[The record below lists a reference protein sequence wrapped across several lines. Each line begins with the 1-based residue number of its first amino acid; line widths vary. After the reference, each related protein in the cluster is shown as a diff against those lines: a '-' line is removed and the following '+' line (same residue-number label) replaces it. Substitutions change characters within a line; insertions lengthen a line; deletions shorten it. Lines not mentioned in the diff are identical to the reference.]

1 MNPSITLTRPAEAE
15 ALWVIRDRITF
26 LGRVPDRDLEL
37 VEVEVPP
44 GSGTPPH
51 RHDSPEVFRILS
63 GEVTFGLPEANPP
76 GEVTATA
83 GTVVTVPS
91 RSAHYYRNAG
101 AGPAVMLV
109 LLDGTMTAFFRDL
122 GRSQKPEPGPPSA
135 GEISAVMT
143 ACARHGIDI
152 LPPPSS

>member
-1 MNPSITLTRPAEAE
+1 MKPTITLTRPAEAE
-15 ALWVIRDRITF
+15 ALWVIRDRIKF

-83 GTVVTVPS
+83 GTVVAVPS

-122 GRSQKPEPGPPSA
+122 GRSREPEPGPPSA
-135 GEISAVMT
+135 AEISAVMA
-143 ACARHGIDI
+143 ACARHRIDI
-152 LPPPSS
+152 LPPSPS